1 MGDDGDSYTTFSAFP
16 LSELETVKEKGLEY
30 KVVHMIRH
38 AQGTHNKAVAELGGV
53 DGGPED
59 EYKNWA
65 WKDAR
70 LTELGRQQASALRP
84 TMLQHRLDVVL
95 VSPLSRAI
103 QTGLL
108 AIPYRQPF
116 VVEDDIRERI
126 GVHPCDMR
134 RSRSEIKADFPEV
147 DVAPLATEE
156 DDKWTPERE
165 PMADLVARTTRVLH
179 KLKNRRETHIGLVT
193 HNDFL
198 TALLFDCPIQLQSP
212 SLRKKFG
219 NAEHMAMVLTWTT
232 IEATPASG
240 ASSITAS
247 TTMEH

>member
-1 MGDDGDSYTTFSAFP
+1 MPT
-16 LSELETVKEKGLEY
+16 LSPT
-30 KVVHMIRH
+30 
-38 AQGTHNKAVAELGGV
+38 AAAAAAE
-53 DGGPED
+53 

-70 LTELGRQQASALRP
+70 LTELGRQQASSLRP

-134 RSRSEIKADFPEV
+134 RSRAEIKADFPEV
-147 DVAPLATEE
+147 DVTTLATEE

-165 PMADLVARTTRVLH
+165 PMEALVARTVRVMH
-179 KLKNRRETHIGLVT
+179 KLKSRPETHIGLVT

-198 TALLFDCPIQLQSP
+198 TALLFDSPIQLQSP
-212 SLRKKFG
+212 ALRKKFG

-232 IEATPASG
+232 FEASPVSA
-240 ASSITAS
+240 ASSVTAS
-247 TTMEH
+247 ESRASCASVVQ